1 MNDYFPIAKPR
12 FIVNNKN
19 PCVLLILLF
28 ILTCPFFDIRFIVC
42 LCVCVEDWVCLFLCA
57 CACVCVSISVCVRV
71 RVYVFLCLCV
81 FLFEGCDW

>member
-42 LCVCVEDWVCLFLCA
+42 VCVCGRLGVSVSVCMCVCVCFYFCVCA
-57 CACVCVSISVCVRV
+57 CACVRISLSVCVSV
-71 RVYVFLCLCV
+71 
-81 FLFEGCDW
+81 